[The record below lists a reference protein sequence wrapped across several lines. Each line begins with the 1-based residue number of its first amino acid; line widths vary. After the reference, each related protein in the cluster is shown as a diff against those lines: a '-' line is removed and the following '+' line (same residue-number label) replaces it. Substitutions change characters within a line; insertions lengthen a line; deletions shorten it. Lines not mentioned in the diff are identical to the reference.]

1 MRRYAFYMMVLGV
14 VGGLCFWSCLGC
26 IELVTDAFDAGGF
39 MGWSTLTCLSLLIG
53 GFCYLSFSEFLGYIS
68 LCKVDRLARA
78 LQSDNVERARS
89 LAIRWMH
96 SLSTYN
102 TVELENAQSVQE
114 IQHFVASQ
122 VAEID
127 AKVDC
132 LIAKESVLIAAFVG
146 ISPWAMLDGAL
157 VAWRQLRLMRSIA
170 SNYGVRPSTIGTM
183 RLLRRVLISVVLADV
198 SQHATQWI
206 ASKVPSLGGLIP
218 AAGQSLALLVLT
230 TRVGKACQK
239 ACRPMKPCQKRAI
252 ATVYEKFC
260 AFFTINKKNHSNGEE
275 FLAPV
280 QCSTHLKSIGLQ

>member
-14 VGGLCFWSCLGC
+14 VGGLCFWTCLGC
-26 IELVTDAFDAGGF
+26 IELVNDAFAAGGF

-96 SLSTYN
+96 SISTYD

-146 ISPWAMLDGAL
+146 ISPWAMFDGAL

-230 TRVGKACQK
+230 VRVGKACQK

-252 ATVYEKFC
+252 ATVYEKFR

-275 FLAPV
+275 FLAPA

>member
-1 MRRYAFYMMVLGV
+1 
-14 VGGLCFWSCLGC
+14 LGC
-26 IELVTDAFDAGGF
+26 IELVNDAFAAGGF

-96 SLSTYN
+96 SISTYD

-127 AKVDC
+127 AKVDS

-146 ISPWAMLDGAL
+146 ISPWAMLDGAF

-230 TRVGKACQK
+230 VRVGKACQK

-252 ATVYEKFC
+252 ATVYEKFR

-275 FLAPV
+275 FLAPA